1 MFTSNNYHIKICEI
15 PKMHTLLHKLL
26 TLSLS
31 KLFQSTSYQ
40 GTYY

>member
-1 MFTSNNYHIKICEI
+1 MFTSNNYYLKISEI
-15 PKMHTLLHKLL
+15 PKMHTLHHKIL
-26 TLSLS
+26 TLKVS